1 MTMEIMAEN
10 ALLKPFKMDS
20 VVHGCGSVF
29 STLPERVN
37 GCSFQPNAG
46 DVGATSNHQL
56 DNVIKW
62 LSPCFCQ

>member
-1 MTMEIMAEN
+1 MEIMAET

-37 GCSFQPNAG
+37 GCCFQPNAG
-46 DVGATSNHQL
+46 EVGAPSHHQL
-56 DNVIKW
+56 HNVIKR